1 MTHKHHWYFYPGLV
15 LLVLVLLLGGLLCFM
30 TVTEYRPA
38 PVEAAQQGAAA
49 QTAAYDGGAF
59 RIVSFNTGYA
69 SLGRDADFLMDG
81 GRGPGVTERSTVE
94 ANMAGIEEVLQKA
107 QADFYILQEVDQD
120 CAGTDGINQLE
131 AYGAALPQYHW
142 AYGPNFVA
150 KFVPYPITH
159 PFGRM
164 DSGVVTYSRFA
175 MSEAQRISL
184 PVPFAWPIRTANLKR
199 CMLLTRVPIEGT
211 EQELVVINF
220 HLEAYD
226 DGEGKTAQ
234 TTQLLELLEE
244 EYAKGNFVIAG
255 GDFNQIFPE
264 VETDLKE
271 TSEWVPGDLD
281 PLPESMEGWRYVY
294 DDSVPT
300 CRLLNQPYA
309 PDSPLTQYYVIDGF
323 IVSPNLEVEAV
334 QTLDEDFRFSDHNP
348 VVMEVRPVK
357 N

>member
-1 MTHKHHWYFYPGLV
+1 MTHKHHWYFYPSLV
-15 LLVLVLLLGGLLCFM
+15 LLVLVLLAGGLLGYM
-30 TVTEYRPA
+30 TLTEYRPA
-38 PVEAAQQGAAA
+38 PVEAAQQGGAA

-59 RIVSFNTGYA
+59 RIASFNTGYA

-81 GRGPGVTERSTVE
+81 GRGSGMAERSTVE
-94 ANMAGIEEVLQKA
+94 ANMAGIENVLQKA
-107 QADFYILQEVDQD
+107 QADVYILQEVDRD

-131 AYGAALPQYHW
+131 AYGAALPRHHW

-175 MSEAQRISL
+175 MREAQRISL

-211 EQELVVINF
+211 ERELVVINF

-234 TTQLLELLEE
+234 TAQLLELLEE

-264 VETDLKE
+264 VKTDLKE

-309 PDSPLTQYYVIDGF
+309 PDSPMTQYYVIDGF

-348 VVMEVRPVK
+348 VVMDVRPVK